1 MEKEKAVRLLDV
13 ARHAGVGVGTASR
26 VLNHEP
32 GVSEEKRQRVLRA
45 IEELGYRRNAIARS
59 LKVNRTKTLG
69 VVIPDIA
76 NEFYCEI
83 VRAAEDA
90 ARSEHYT
97 IILCSTDSRPAQEL
111 STITMLTEKQ
121 VDGVIMLSY
130 DCCPQTLD
138 ALKRSGLPTA
148 LISTLCTDDAFI
160 TINISNFDAAYQAV
174 EHLIGLGHRSIAML
188 AGPPSDIDGGENRLL
203 GYRAALAAHGLHGLD
218 PAETLVVPS
227 SAYTYEA
234 GYACTRKL
242 LATQRV
248 FTAVFAATDHMAVGC
263 VKALWDNGLRVP
275 EDISVIGFDNLSI
288 TGYSTPPITTVN
300 QPRYEMGRLA
310 AQKICQVLAGQDVEQ
325 RHITLRHNIVYRAS
339 TAAPGRLKQYV
350 PSGKPV

>member
-83 VRAAEDA
+83 VRGAEDA

-174 EHLIGLGHRSIAML
+174 EHLIKNIVDFPDDVSVKSHENAR
-188 AGPPSDIDGGENRLL
+188 GELI
-203 GYRAALAAHGLHGLD
+203 
-218 PAETLVVPS
+218 
-227 SAYTYEA
+227 
-234 GYACTRKL
+234 
-242 LATQRV
+242 RV
-248 FTAVFAATDHMAVGC
+248 
-263 VKALWDNGLRVP
+263 RVNP
-275 EDISVIGFDNLSI
+275 EDIGRVIGRSGRTANAI
-288 TGYSTPPITTVN
+288 RTVV
-300 QPRYEMGRLA
+300 QALA
-310 AQKICQVLAGQDVEQ
+310 DHKVRVDIMDV
-325 RHITLRHNIVYRAS
+325 RR
-339 TAAPGRLKQYV
+339 
-350 PSGKPV
+350 

>member
-69 VVIPDIA
+69 VIPDIA

-83 VRAAEDA
+83 VRGAEDA

>member
-83 VRAAEDA
+83 VRGAEDA

-160 TINISNFDAAYQAV
+160 TINISNFDAAY
-174 EHLIGLGHRSIAML
+174 
-188 AGPPSDIDGGENRLL
+188 
-203 GYRAALAAHGLHGLD
+203 
-218 PAETLVVPS
+218 
-227 SAYTYEA
+227 
-234 GYACTRKL
+234 
-242 LATQRV
+242 
-248 FTAVFAATDHMAVGC
+248 
-263 VKALWDNGLRVP
+263 
-275 EDISVIGFDNLSI
+275 
-288 TGYSTPPITTVN
+288 
-300 QPRYEMGRLA
+300 
-310 AQKICQVLAGQDVEQ
+310 
-325 RHITLRHNIVYRAS
+325 RH
-339 TAAPGRLKQYV
+339 
-350 PSGKPV
+350 